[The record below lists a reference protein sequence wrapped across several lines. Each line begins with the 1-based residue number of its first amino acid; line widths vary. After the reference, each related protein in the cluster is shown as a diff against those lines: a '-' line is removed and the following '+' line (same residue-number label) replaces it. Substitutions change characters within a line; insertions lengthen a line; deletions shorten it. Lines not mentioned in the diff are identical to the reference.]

1 MGRTCLVP
9 SGRKE
14 RLGASAPRIKRP
26 DMPTIWAKTNRVDHA
41 DYARLLHRPL
51 KSQVSLEWQAPA
63 QDFRLFYLLRR
74 TGRRVKPC
82 PVMAL

>member
-1 MGRTCLVP
+1 MWAEPVCSFGGGWVNKN
-9 SGRKE
+9 S
-14 RLGASAPRIKRP
+14 IKRP